1 MANKTKAI
9 VIGLIIIFF
18 STYMAS
24 NAHNLNTIAGIGIVI
39 GIMIILVGV
48 SFDD

>member
-9 VIGLIIIFF
+9 VIGLVIIFF
-18 STYMAS
+18 SAYMAS

-39 GIMIILVGV
+39 GIMFILVGV
-48 SFDD
+48 SLDD

>member
-24 NAHNLNTIAGIGIVI
+24 NANNLGAIAGIGIVI
-39 GIMIILVGV
+39 GIMFIVVGG
-48 SFDD
+48 FD